1 MKIELPLGD
10 IVDRYSI
17 LSIKKQRIQN
27 ADAQKNIRLEY
38 QSIRE
43 TWAQSEFPEMESLPQ
58 WHALLETNQK
68 LWTVEDLLRERE
80 KQQMFDPRFIELAR
94 SVYILNDQRANLK
107 RGINLLLGSVLLEEK
122 SYSSTT

>member
-1 MKIELPLGD
+1 
-10 IVDRYSI
+10 
-17 LSIKKQRIQN
+17 
-27 ADAQKNIRLEY
+27 
-38 QSIRE
+38 
-43 TWAQSEFPEMESLPQ
+43 MESLPQ
-58 WHALLETNQK
+58 CHALLETNQK